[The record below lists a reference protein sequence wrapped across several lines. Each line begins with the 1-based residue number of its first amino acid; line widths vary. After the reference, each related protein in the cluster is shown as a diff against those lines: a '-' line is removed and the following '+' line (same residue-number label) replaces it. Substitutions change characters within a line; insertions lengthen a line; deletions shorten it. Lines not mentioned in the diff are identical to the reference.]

1 IAGAT
6 PTPRVLLPVA
16 TKHFHVRGEEGG
28 GRSEDAAGNLKD
40 KKNKDTVTGKS
51 EETKDSIKATA
62 KSVERNMNTKK

>member
-1 IAGAT
+1 MPIAGAT

-40 KKNKDTVTGKS
+40 KVKNAT

-62 KSVERNMNTKK
+62 KSVERNMNTKM